1 MVEWTTMS
9 LLAPVWLF
17 ALLPWGA
24 FAIWIWVG
32 RRRRQWVPFLALWEA
47 PEELRRPKKGV
58 EPPPMGLVLAL
69 LAMLLGI
76 LGMAQLVVHRG
87 GDRGRVTIIV
97 DRGAG
102 MSATVNGATQF
113 ARSERRSR

>member
-1 MVEWTTMS
+1 MS

-24 FAIWIWVG
+24 FAVWIWVG

-76 LGMAQLVVHRG
+76 LGMAQPMVHRG
-87 GDRGRVTIIV
+87 GGRGRGTIIV
-97 DRGAG
+97 DRGGG
-102 MSATVNGATQF
+102 MGGAVKGKWGF
-113 ARSERRSR
+113 AAVGGDLGPE

>member
-1 MVEWTTMS
+1 MS

-17 ALLPWGA
+17 ALLPWSV
-24 FAIWIWVG
+24 FAVWIWLG

-58 EPPPMGLVLAL
+58 EPPPLGLVLAL

-76 LGMAQLVVHRG
+76 LGMAQPVVHRG
-87 GDRGRVTIIV
+87 GDRGRMTIIV
-97 DRGAG
+97 DRGAS
-102 MSATVNGATQF
+102 MSATVNG
-113 ARSERRSR
+113 RSRFPALAET